1 VRRIPVAGGLAC
13 HVLPAM
19 VDGLHTEARRGR
31 SWVFFFWGMG
41 SRMVDVCE
49 GCGWDGGARVR
60 LHGAYFVPRG
70 FFSGGLGG

>member
-1 VRRIPVAGGLAC
+1 MPRPACDGRWVTHGGSKGE
-13 HVLPAM
+13 V
-19 VDGLHTEARRGR
+19 VG
-31 SWVFFFWGMG
+31 VFFWGMG

-70 FFSGGLGG
+70 FFSRGVRWVKGRKER